1 MPLTRPTLAELNSR
15 SQADVVTRLAGATPA
30 LPRSI
35 LGSLVSALAGVLH
48 GLFGFHVEQSKQDVP
63 YTATGIDLER
73 WASIWSVTRKQPTTS
88 SGAAAASGASGIA
101 IPAGTRVRSDAG
113 AVYETT
119 SLVTTAGGAAELSLV
134 AIAAGAAGN
143 QVAGAVL
150 SWVNAPSGLAATVTV
165 GAGGLGGGADLES
178 DDGLRARMLQR
189 IQAPGH
195 GGSADDYRTWALDVA
210 PITRAWVFPLYDG
223 PGSVRV
229 YVANDAHDG
238 PTLASAGDVAAVQ
251 SYIDARKP
259 VTVLKEDPS
268 NPGTYINGFE
278 AVAPI
283 AAPVNYVLSIVPDTA
298 ENRAAVEAAL
308 AELYYRDAVPEGAVS
323 HNKSLVAI
331 GSAGIDDFT
340 LTAPTSTPTADAGE
354 ILTLGTVT
362 WP

>member
-1 MPLTRPTLAELNSR
+1 MALSRPTLAELNSR
-15 SQADVVTRLAGATPA
+15 SQADVATRLAGATPA

-73 WASIWSVTRKQPTTS
+73 WASIWAITRKQPTTS
-88 SGAAAASGASGIA
+88 SGTAAASGASGVA

-119 SLVTTAGGAAELSLV
+119 ALVTTAGGAAELSLV

-143 QVAGAVL
+143 QAAGAVL
-150 SWVNAPSGLAATVTV
+150 TWVNAPSGLAATVTV

-195 GGSADDYRTWALDVA
+195 GGSAEDYRTWALSVA
-210 PITRAWVFPLYDG
+210 AITRAWVFPLYSG
-223 PGSVRV
+223 AGTVRV
-229 YVANDAHDG
+229 YVANDAYVG
-238 PTLASAGDVAAVQ
+238 AQLASPADVAAVQ
-251 SYIDARKP
+251 AYIDSVKP
-259 VTVLKEDPS
+259 VTATVEV
-268 NPGTYINGFE
+268 
-278 AVAPI
+278 VAPDATPI
-283 AAPVNYVLSIVPDTA
+283 DYTLSIVPDTA

-308 AELYYRDAVPEGAVS
+308 AELYYREAVPEGSVS

-331 GSAGIDDFT
+331 GSAGIEDFT
-340 LTAPTSTPTADAGE
+340 LTSPTATSTALAGD
-354 ILTLGTVT
+354 ILTLGEVI